1 MHDPAD
7 TIVALASATGP
18 GARGIVRLSGPR
30 AIEIARSAFTS
41 ATPLDSN
48 RRACIAGEIRLP
60 DLYSALPADLLVW
73 PAPRTYTGQE
83 MAELHTISSP
93 PLLELLVT
101 QLLNAG
107 ARAAQPG
114 EFTLR
119 AFLAG
124 KCDLPRAEAGPTG
137 VAAGHRAELT
147 PGIAQVARRGAQ
159 S

>member
-7 TIVALASATGP
+7 TIVALASAAGP

-30 AIEIARSAFTS
+30 AIEIARSVFTLS
-41 ATPLDSN
+41 TPFDST
-48 RRACIAGEIRLP
+48 RRACNAGEIRLP
-60 DLYSALPADLLVW
+60 NLHSAMPADLLLW

-83 MAELHTISSP
+83 MAELHTVSSP
-93 PLLELLVT
+93 PLLELLVA

-124 KCDLPRAEAGPTG
+124 KRDLPRAEA
-137 VAAGHRAELT
+137 VQAVIAAGKPPELT
-147 PGIAQVARRGAQ
+147 QALSQLAARL
-159 S
+159 